1 METMANVT
9 APSPTRRQTY
19 VPAVGPRLKRLL
31 LAVFLL
37 VALLGANSVYLAS
50 ISLMEWFTGHV
61 YQNYFFQCMFLLHLA
76 LGIALLL
83 PLVLFG
89 LLHMKVAYNRPNRRA
104 VRVGFALYTTSL
116 LLLGTGVVLM
126 RLGVFEVRDPLMRT
140 AAYWIHVISPLV
152 AGWLY
157 VLHRLA
163 GPRIKW
169 RYGMVWGVGVG
180 AVCLVMVLLHSSDP
194 RRWHQVGS
202 AEGLKYFQPSNAR
215 TTTGNFIPARA
226 LMMDDYCKK
235 CHADI
240 HDRWSHSVHRF
251 SSFNNAAYLFSVRE
265 TRKVALKRDGNVRAS
280 RFCAGCH
287 DPVPFFS
294 GAFDKPDYDDVKD
307 PTAHA
312 GVTCTVCHAITH
324 VNSNRGNS
332 DFTIEEPMH
341 YPFAYSKNPVLQFI
355 NNQLV
360 KANPSF
366 HKKTFLKPLHTS
378 TEFCSTCHK
387 VDLPFELT
395 KYRKFLRGQN
405 HYDSFLL
412 SGVSGHGIRSFYYP
426 EKAQKNCNGCHMP
439 TMASND
445 FGARFLDD
453 SKVLQVHDHLFPSAN
468 TAIAHMKG
476 SPEIVEAHQKFLEGV
491 MRVDV
496 FGVREGNSLNGR
508 LTAPLRPEVTALNPG
523 KTYLFETVIRTV
535 KMGHHFTQGT
545 ADSNEVWMDVTVTS
559 GDRVIGRSGGQDAR
573 GYTDPWSHFVNVYM
587 LDRHGNQIDRRNAQ
601 DIFFPLYNHQI
612 PPGAGQVVHYE
623 LALPGDLTEPITV
636 DVKLQYRKFTAIYM
650 QYVMGEDYRIDLPIT
665 TLASDRITLPLV
677 GADLAPPIQESSIP
691 TWQRWNDYGIGLFL
705 VQGDKAP
712 LRQAIEAFIQVEKLG
727 RPDGPLNLA
736 RVHLRGGDLEA
747 AQAAL
752 DRAKQAGAPSWTIS
766 WLQGSIDQQYARL
779 DAAIRNFNEAL
790 VTRDEERNF
799 DFSLDYVVRNQLAVA
814 LSDRARQFGRTGDAE
829 RQREF
834 WQSAIEQFKRVLE
847 IDSENFRAYDGLATA
862 YAALG
867 DAQQSAKYRE
877 EHKKFKPDESAEA
890 LAVPPARLRDAA
902 ANHAA
907 EPALIYPLERRGAPG
922 LPEEV
927 SHP

>member
-1 METMANVT
+1 MATVA
-9 APSPTRRQTY
+9 APSPIRRQLY

-50 ISLMEWFTGHV
+50 ISLMEWLTGHV
-61 YQNYFFQCMFLLHLA
+61 YQNYFYQYMFLLHLV
-76 LGIALLL
+76 LGLALLL

-89 LLHMKVAYNRPNRRA
+89 LFHMKAAYNRPNRRA

-126 RLGVFEVRDPLMRT
+126 RLGVLEVRDPLMRT
-140 AAYWIHVISPLV
+140 AAYWTHVISPLA

-169 RYGMVWGVGVG
+169 RYGAVWGMVVG
-180 AVCLVMVLLHSSDP
+180 AVCLAMVLLHSSDP
-194 RRWHQVGS
+194 RRWNQVGS

-215 TTTGNFIPARA
+215 TTTGAFIPARA

-240 HDRWSHSVHRF
+240 HDRWYHSAHRF
-251 SSFNNAAYLFSVRE
+251 SSFNNPAYLFTVRE
-265 TRKVALKRDGNVRAS
+265 TRKVALARDGNVRAS

-294 GAFDKPDYDDVKD
+294 GAFDKPDYDDEHD

-312 GVTCTVCHAITH
+312 GITCTVCHAMTH

-341 YPFAYSKNPVLQFI
+341 YPFAYSENPALQFI

-366 HKKTFLKPLHTS
+366 HKKTFLKPDVHRTA
-378 TEFCSTCHK
+378 EFCSTCHK
-387 VDLPFELT
+387 VNLPFELT
-395 KYRKFLRGQN
+395 KYREFLRGQN

-426 EKAQKNCNGCHMP
+426 EKAQTNCNGCHMP
-439 TMASND
+439 ALASND
-445 FGARFLDD
+445 FGARFLDGTNL
-453 SKVLQVHDHLFPSAN
+453 LQVHDHLFPGAN
-468 TAIAHMKG
+468 TAIPHMKG
-476 SPEIVEAHQKFLEGV
+476 YPEIVAEHQKFLEGV
-491 MRVDV
+491 LRVDV
-496 FGVREGNSLNGR
+496 FGIREGNSLDGR
-508 LTAPLRPEVTALNPG
+508 LTAPLRPEVPALEPG
-523 KTYLFETVIRTV
+523 KTYLLETVIRTL

-559 GDRVIGRSGGQDAR
+559 GGRVIGRSGGQDEN

-587 LDRHGNQIDRRNAQ
+587 LDRHGNRIDRRNAQ

-623 LALPGDLTEPITV
+623 LVVPRNATEAITI
-636 DVKLQYRKFTAIYM
+636 DVKLQYRKFDATYM
-650 QYVMGEDYRIDLPIT
+650 RYVMGEDYRIDLPIT
-665 TLASDRITLPLV
+665 TLASDRVEFPV
-677 GADLAPPIQESSIP
+677 AGAAAVPVAQESPIP
-691 TWQRWNDYGIGLFL
+691 QWQRWNDYGIGLFL
-705 VQGDKAP
+705 VEGEKAG
-712 LRQAIEAFIQVEKLG
+712 LRQASEAFTQVEDLG

-736 RVHLRGGDLEA
+736 RVYLREGNLEA
-747 AQAAL
+747 ARAAV
-752 DRAKQAGAPSWTIS
+752 DRAKQSGAPPWTVS
-766 WLQGSIDQQYARL
+766 WLSGSIHQQYARL
-779 DAAIRNFNEAL
+779 DAAIQDFHDAL
-790 VTRDEERNF
+790 VTRDEQRQF
-799 DFSLDYVVRNQLAVA
+799 DFSRDYVVRIQLAKA
-814 LSDRARQFGRTGDAE
+814 LLDRARQFRRAGEDA
-829 RQREF
+829 RHQEF
-834 WQSAIEQFKRVLE
+834 LQLAVEQFKMVLE
-847 IDSENFRAYDGLATA
+847 VDSENFAAYDGLATA

-867 DAQQSAKYRE
+867 DQQQAATYRKYHMTYE
-877 EHKKFKPDESAEA
+877 TDETAES
-890 LAVPPARLRDAA
+890 LAVPAARLRDAA
-902 ANHAA
+902 ANHVA
-907 EPALIYPLERRGAPG
+907 EDNVVYPLQRRGAPG
-922 LPEEV
+922 LSDEV
-927 SHP
+927 VSP